1 MAHILRKPG
10 WELNP
15 NDKRVN
21 AIFKMLD
28 KNDGICP
35 CHNESEDPHCP
46 CTDYIDKDICHCG
59 LYLKI
64 QN

>member
-15 NDKRVN
+15 NDKKVN
-21 AIFKMLD
+21 SILKLID
-28 KNDGICP
+28 RNNGICP
-35 CHNESEDPHCP
+35 CHNTSKDPHCP
-46 CTDYIDKDICHCG
+46 CTDYTENDVCHCG

-64 QN
+64 VP